1 MNDDGQIY
9 GTLTK
14 IRFTVDNAPD
24 TKLSH
29 TRTLKN
35 SMKNTALELIEFFTN
50 AEITIQDRNDKIRK
64 AEDEL
69 KAKAVERVYEELRR
83 YIPAELL
90 ESLDIVGSYEGYPD
104 YFDTHQLAFV
114 FKKKDCD
121 SWPHFAKK
129 KVKVKFFVKF
139 GRTSERVTDRV
150 YCSFKLKFFE
160 FERYRNLKV
169 DVDRAEFI
177 LLLSKL
183 FKTSKFLRSIG

>member
-1 MNDDGQIY
+1 MKDTTAAS
-9 GTLTK
+9 TLDLFK
-14 IRFTVDNAPD
+14 
-24 TKLSH
+24 
-29 TRTLKN
+29 
-35 SMKNTALELIEFFTN
+35 N
-50 AEITIQDRNDKIRK
+50 AEATIQNNKDKILK

-114 FKKKDCD
+114 FKQEGGR
-121 SWPHFAKK
+121 WHLFTKK
-129 KVKVKFFVKF
+129 KTIKVKFFVNF
-139 GRTSERVTDRV
+139 AGTSGRVTDKV

-160 FERYRNLKV
+160 FERYRYLKA

-183 FKTSKFLRSIG
+183 FK